1 MPDLLTMAPQA
12 VAENGQVRSLPHL
25 LLAHGAGQGMRSPY
39 FDTLSQLLV
48 ANGVAVTRFEFGYM
62 AISGQDGK
70 RRPPPRINLLLP
82 EFHAAVDLLRNG
94 LPPDQRI
101 VIGGKSMGGRIASMM
116 ADELFETGE
125 IAGLVCLGYP
135 FHPPRKLTTLRT
147 AHLERLQTPA
157 LILQGERDPFGT
169 RSEVESYPLSDAIR
183 VVWIG
188 DGDHDL
194 APRVKS
200 GLTRE
205 GNLATAAKAIS
216 AFLAKL

>member
-1 MPDLLTMAPQA
+1 MAGLLTMRPEKE
-12 VAENGQVRSLPHL
+12 AEGTRKRSLPHL

-39 FDTLSQLLV
+39 FETLSQQLV

-62 AISGQDGK
+62 AIRGQDGK
-70 RRPPPRINLLLP
+70 RRPPPRINLLIP
-82 EFHAAVDLLRNG
+82 EYHAAIEQLRDELAPG
-94 LPPDQRI
+94 ERI

-135 FHPPRKLTTLRT
+135 FHPPKKLTTLRT